1 MFGFQRHPS
10 VMYDDAPFEVEP
22 APAVT
27 QEQMDRL
34 QELAYFAC
42 DAAAALALAEKT
54 RVGLKAAVRAEKRTW
69 AELTAAIHALAA

>member
-1 MFGFQRHPS
+1 MFGFTRHPS
-10 VMYDDAPFEVEP
+10 VLLDDDAPVA

-34 QELAYFAC
+34 QELAYYAC

-54 RVGLKAAVRAEKRTW
+54 RLGLKAAVRAEKRTW